1 MDQHVFRGSPR
12 RFALA
17 IIPLAVLLVVL
28 GTRPAFAQCQVAG
41 ELHAADG
48 SPIAGATVRVES
60 SSLRAPVTGITDA
73 SGHYDVKDVK
83 AGIWAEI
90 TATNQNGR
98 ILARTFALVTDSI
111 EIVNLRALPESSVA
125 QSAQDLNPLGGPS
138 ADLRGIVSAPDGSP
152 VAGARVSIADTQLAT
167 TTDSAG
173 RYAFPGL
180 RPGIGV
186 ELDAA
191 ATGFGGGHA
200 TAVVP
205 DNGHRD
211 INIALDDTSTTET
224 GSTNL
229 PTFATTSDGTIRLRR
244 RDLTLLPTVE
254 RQDLFRALQFL
265 PAASA
270 AQEASSELFVRG
282 GTSDQTGV
290 TLDGFNVYPLPHA
303 WGVFSAMNMDAVEE
317 GDFTPVSIDAAQ
329 GGHLAGN
336 LRLTGATAS
345 GTKPDAVLDLS
356 MLGLSTKISTPL
368 GRRASLLLAGRW
380 SPPSGLYGDLL
391 DYFYDTNTKTA
402 RTQPPG
408 FTGGLFPTPPA
419 DPSFYDL
426 NGKFQFEPSTRDRAS
441 LTLYSSRDITNRSH
455 DVSLSSG
462 NGISVP
468 NPLSLPTD
476 AVAQMSNLATWRG
489 RGGSAVWDHQWS
501 PTVGTVVTVAR
512 SEFSRDADTASVVSS
527 PSNSGDYS
535 FAEGRGGSQAI
546 AEQNSIRD
554 TTIRVDNSIAFGFA
568 HAVSVG
574 AEIVS
579 LDAAY
584 DASTEVVQ
592 HVVGSSVFA
601 SSLSDLLSRNND
613 ARTTTIFA
621 QDTWR
626 PIGRV
631 IVTPGVRVTGYD
643 LTNKTYLDPRVSAT
657 YFVLPQVRVTGGF
670 SVDHQ
675 FANRIVRED
684 PARGDGVFWALSDG
698 DAIAVPRALQ
708 GFAGAIVEIPNVL
721 WSVQGYY
728 KSLDNLT
735 LFSPVP
741 ALLPGMGADAAAV
754 LFHNGSG
761 RALGVET
768 VLQHTLDR
776 NTLWASLT
784 LSRTEYTYPTLQSG
798 TYPASFDRPAE
809 FKVSDTMR
817 LGHAWS
823 LSGVFVA
830 AGGRPVTP
838 ATGAEALWF
847 PSGESLYRV
856 AFGDINSSRLPAYSR
871 LDASGQRD
879 FNLGPMKATI
889 GATLFNAY
897 NRKNIAYT
905 EYQVANAAVVSNDI
919 LLMRRA
925 VNVFVRFAF

>member
-1 MDQHVFRGSPR
+1 MPERVVGHTR
-12 RFALA
+12 RCALA
-17 IIPLAVLLVVL
+17 IIPLGVLFTLL
-28 GTRPAFAQCQVAG
+28 CASPAFAQCRVAG

-48 SPIAGATVRVES
+48 APIPGATVRVES
-60 SSLRAPVTGITDA
+60 SSLKSPVTGTTDA
-73 SGHYDVKDVK
+73 AGHYDIKDVK
-83 AGIWAEI
+83 AGIWAQI

-111 EIVNLRALPESSVA
+111 EIVNLRALPDSSVA
-125 QSAQDLNPLGGPS
+125 KTAQDLNPLGGPS

-152 VAGARVSIADTQLAT
+152 IAGARVSISDTDVAT
-167 TTDSAG
+167 TTDAAG

-180 RPGIGV
+180 RPGIAV
-186 ELDAA
+186 ELDAV

-211 INIALDDTSTTET
+211 VNIELDDAPLTET
-224 GSTNL
+224 SSTNL
-229 PTFATTSDGTIRLRR
+229 PTLTATTGDGAIQLRR
-244 RDLTLLPTVE
+244 RDFALLPTVE

-265 PAASA
+265 PAAST

-282 GTSDQTGV
+282 GTPDQTSV
-290 TLDGFNVYPLPHA
+290 SLDGFNVYPLPHA
-303 WGVFSAMNMDAVEE
+303 WGVFSALNMDAIEG
-317 GDFTPVSIDAAQ
+317 GDFAPVSIDAAQ

-336 LRLTGATAS
+336 LRLTGATGT

-356 MLGLSTKISTPL
+356 MLGLATKIATPI
-368 GRRASLLLAGRW
+368 GHRASLLLAGRW

-402 RTQPPG
+402 RTRPPE
-408 FTGGLFPTPPA
+408 FAGGLFPSLPA

-441 LTLYSSRDITNRSH
+441 LTLYDARDITNRSH
-455 DVSLSSG
+455 DVPLSSG
-462 NGISVP
+462 DTISVP
-468 NPLSLPTD
+468 NPLSIPTD
-476 AVAQMSNLATWRG
+476 AVAQMSNVATWRG
-489 RGGSAVWDHQWS
+489 RGGSALWDHRWS

-512 SEFSRDADTASVVSS
+512 SEFSRDADAASVVTS
-527 PSNSGDYS
+527 PSNAADYS

-546 AEQNSIRD
+546 SEQNSIRD
-554 TTIRVDNSIAFGFA
+554 TTIRVDSSMTFGFT
-568 HAVSVG
+568 HVVSAG
-574 AEIVS
+574 AEIAW
-579 LDAAY
+579 LDSNY
-584 DASTEVVQ
+584 DGSTEVFR
-592 HVVGSSVFA
+592 HNVGSSVFT
-601 SSLSDLLSRNND
+601 SSLSDLLSRRD
-613 ARTTTIFA
+613 EARTMTVFA

-626 PIGRV
+626 PFGRV

-657 YFVLPQVRVTGGF
+657 YFVLPHIRVTGGF
-670 SVDHQ
+670 SADHQ

-684 PARGDGVFWALSDG
+684 PARGDGVFWALADG
-698 DAIAVPRALQ
+698 QPIAVPRALQ
-708 GFAGAIVEIPNVL
+708 GFAGAIVEIPKVV
-721 WSVQGYY
+721 WSIQGYY
-728 KSLDNLT
+728 KSLDDLT
-735 LFSPVP
+735 VFSPSP
-741 ALLPGMGADAAAV
+741 ALLPGMAADAGAV
-754 LFHNGSG
+754 LLHTGSG
-761 RALGVET
+761 RALGIET
-768 VLQHTLDR
+768 VVQHTLDR

-784 LSRTEYTYPTLQSG
+784 LSRTEYTYPTLQTG

-823 LSGVFVA
+823 LSGVFVG
-830 AGGRPVTP
+830 AGGRPETP
-838 ATGAEALWF
+838 AAGAEALWF

-856 AFGDINSSRLPAYSR
+856 AFGNINSSRLPAYSR
-871 LDASGQRD
+871 LDVSGQRD
-879 FNLGPMKATI
+879 FIVGPMKATV

-905 EYQVANAAVVSNDI
+905 EYQVANAAVVSNDV

-925 VNVFVRFAF
+925 VNVFMRFAF